1 MRIRTDFGVKK
12 IKPNRTF
19 FYKEIRFAICEVPS
33 RLDGL
38 ESPTVI
44 RRLVHFN
51 SGKII
56 PITFVAEKTA
66 IDCVATAN
74 KRLDKI
80 RTRVGDEFFF
90 DELNKQ
96 DKLN

>member
-1 MRIRTDFGVKK
+1 MRIRTDFGEKK
-12 IKPNRTF
+12 IKPNKTF

-33 RLDGL
+33 KLDGL

-44 RRLVHFN
+44 RRLVHFK

-56 PITFVAEKTA
+56 PITFLAEKTA
-66 IDCVATAN
+66 LDCVNTAN

-80 RTRVGDEFFF
+80 RDRVGNDFFF
-90 DELNKQ
+90 GELEKQ